1 MKKVEQKVSGPAK
14 EKTLPKHAESLK
26 LIRVAKGHL
35 EGIEKMINEDRYCI
49 DISKQLLAVISILKK
64 ANLQVLKKHME
75 TCILNSK
82 GEEDLKE
89 KVKELEAILE
99 YVMKGSRE

>member
-1 MKKVEQKVSGPAK
+1 
-14 EKTLPKHAESLK
+14 
-26 LIRVAKGHL
+26 LIRIAKGHL
-35 EGIEKMINEDRYCI
+35 GGIEKMINEDRYCI

-75 TCILNSK
+75 TCVLNSK
-82 GEEDLKE
+82 GEEGLKE

>member
-1 MKKVEQKVSGPAK
+1 MKNEKMHVCK
-14 EKTLPKHAESLK
+14 EMKQGVPKHSESLK
-26 LIRVAKGHL
+26 LIRIAKGHL
-35 EGIEKMINEDRYCI
+35 GGIEKMINEDRYCI

-75 TCILNSK
+75 TCVLNSK
-82 GEEDLKE
+82 GEEGLKE

>member
-1 MKKVEQKVSGPAK
+1 MKQGV
-14 EKTLPKHAESLK
+14 PKHSESLK
-26 LIRVAKGHL
+26 LIRIAKGHL
-35 EGIEKMINEDRYCI
+35 GGIEKMINEDRYCI

-75 TCILNSK
+75 TCVLNSK
-82 GEEDLKE
+82 GEEGLKE

>member
-1 MKKVEQKVSGPAK
+1 MKNEKMHVCK
-14 EKTLPKHAESLK
+14 EMKQGTPKHSESLK
-26 LIRVAKGHL
+26 LIYTAKGHL

-64 ANLQVLKKHME
+64 VNLQVLKKHME
-75 TCILNSK
+75 TCVINSK
-82 GEEDLKE
+82 GKENLKE
-89 KVKELEAILE
+89 KLEELEDILE

>member
-1 MKKVEQKVSGPAK
+1 M
-14 EKTLPKHAESLK
+14 LHIHKHSESLK
-26 LIRVAKGHL
+26 LIRIAKGHL

-75 TCILNSK
+75 TCVINSK
-82 GEEDLKE
+82 GTESLKE
-89 KVKELEAILE
+89 KLEELEAILE
-99 YVMKGSRE
+99 YVMKGS

>member
-1 MKKVEQKVSGPAK
+1 MKNQKMHVCK
-14 EKTLPKHAESLK
+14 EMKQGVPKHSESLK
-26 LIRVAKGHL
+26 LIRIAKGHL

-49 DISKQLLAVISILKK
+49 DISRQLLAVISILKK

-75 TCILNSK
+75 TCVLNSK
-82 GEEDLKE
+82 GEEGLKE